1 MSPVGLAKDGRV
13 MYGPYRIDGEVW
25 DTCDVDICNGRSM
38 GGGIY
43 GYVMT
48 EFFPYT
54 LGCWGPGR
62 NINNRLFFPSC
73 SVFPRQCPNTQT
85 FSNFASHLAAFSMA
99 SLAALMV
106 ALA

>member
-1 MSPVGLAKDGRV
+1 

-38 GGGIY
+38 NGFY

-54 LGCWGPGR
+54 VGCWGPGI
-62 NINNRLFFPSC
+62 NINNKLIFPSC
-73 SVFPRQCPNTQT
+73 SQYPRQCPFEGT
-85 FSNFASHLAAFSMA
+85 FTNFASFLTAFSMA
-99 SLAALMV
+99 SLAVLMV
-106 ALA
+106 ILA